1 MNWTEIK
8 ISIPCIDVE
17 KASAIA
23 NMTVPYG
30 IYIEDYSDLEPM
42 AQEIAHIDLID
53 EELVAKDRT
62 KAIIHIYIS
71 EEDNPNEA
79 ISYLSERFAA
89 ENIDFVIDS
98 EQVKEVDWAENWKKY
113 FKPVEIGNRL
123 AVCPSWETY
132 DNVDN
137 RTVLSIDPGAAFGTG
152 THDTTKLCLTVL
164 DSMIKGG
171 ETLLDIG
178 CGSGILAISSI
189 ILGTKWADGVDIDAM
204 AVRVATENAL
214 LNGVEDKTNF
224 IYGDLTEKIS
234 GKYDIICAN
243 IVADVI
249 IMLCDNVTQF
259 MKDDGV
265 FVCSGIVDIR
275 EDDVVRAIESSGLK
289 IIDRHTSGGWV
300 ALTAAKN

>member
-8 ISIPCIDVE
+8 ISVSCADVE

-53 EELVAKDRT
+53 EELIAKDRAN
-62 KAIIHIYIS
+62 AIIHIYIS
-71 EEDNPNEA
+71 EEDNPNES

-89 ENIDFVIDS
+89 ENIVHSIDS
-98 EQVKEVDWAENWKKY
+98 SMIKEADWAENWKKY

-123 AVCPSWETY
+123 VVCPTWESY
-132 DNVDN
+132 NN
-137 RTVLSIDPGAAFGTG
+137 KEGRTVLSIDPGAAFGTG
-152 THDTTKLCLTVL
+152 THDTTKLCLTAL
-164 DSMIKGG
+164 DSMITGG

-178 CGSGILAISSI
+178 CGSGILAISSV
-189 ILGTKWADGVDIDAM
+189 ILGTSSAVGVDIDAM
-204 AVRVATENAL
+204 AVRVATENADI
-214 LNGVEDKTNF
+214 NHVADKTNF
-224 IYGDLTEKIS
+224 ICGDLTEKIS

-249 IMLCDNVTQF
+249 IALCNNVTDY
-259 MKDDGV
+259 MAEDGV
-265 FVCSGIVDIR
+265 FICSGIVDIR
-275 EDDVVRAIESSGLK
+275 ENDVLDAITRCGLK
-289 IIDRHTSGGWV
+289 VIERHTSGGWV
-300 ALTAAKN
+300 ALTAKRI

>member
-8 ISIPCIDVE
+8 ISVSCAEVE
-17 KASAIA
+17 KAAAIA

-42 AQEIAHIDLID
+42 AKEIAHIDLID
-53 EELVAKDRT
+53 EGLINKDRE

-79 ISYLSERFAA
+79 ISYLSERFTA
-89 ENIDFVIDS
+89 EEISHIIDS
-98 EQVKEVDWAENWKKY
+98 SLVAETDWAENWKKY

-123 AVCPSWETY
+123 AVCPTWEKY
-132 DNVDN
+132 DNKDN

-164 DSMIKGG
+164 DSVILGG

-178 CGSGILAISSI
+178 CGSGILAISSV
-189 ILGTKWADGVDIDAM
+189 ILGTSYADGVDIDAM
-204 AVRVATENAL
+204 AVRVAAENAEI
-214 LNGVEDKTNF
+214 NGVEDKTNF
-224 IYGDLTEKIS
+224 ICGDLTEKIS

-249 IMLCDNVTQF
+249 IQLCKNVTNF
-259 MKDDGV
+259 MVDDGI

-275 EDDVVRAIESSGLK
+275 ENEVAEAIKANGMK
-289 IIDRHTSGGWV
+289 IIARHTSGGWV
-300 ALTAAKN
+300 AFVAERN

>member
-8 ISIPCIDVE
+8 ISVPCDEVE

-53 EELVAKDRT
+53 EELIAKDRSH
-62 KAIIHIYIS
+62 AVIHIYIS
-71 EEDNPNEA
+71 EEDNPHEA
-79 ISYLSERFAA
+79 LSYLSERLNA
-89 ENIDFVIDS
+89 ERISHTIDS
-98 EQVKEVDWAENWKKY
+98 GMIKEADWAENWKKY
-113 FKPVEIGNRL
+113 FKPIEIGNRL
-123 AVCPSWETY
+123 AVCPTWEHY
-132 DNVDN
+132 DNKDN

-164 DSMIKGG
+164 DSMISGG

-178 CGSGILAISSI
+178 CGSGILAISSV
-189 ILGTKWADGVDIDAM
+189 ILGTKHAVGVDIDAM
-204 AVRVATENAL
+204 AVRVASENAQ
-214 LNGVEDKTNF
+214 LNHVEDKTSF
-224 IYGDLTEKIS
+224 ICGDLTEKIS

-249 IMLCDNVTQF
+249 IALCRNVTDF
-259 MKDDGV
+259 IADGGV

-275 EDDVVRAIESSGLK
+275 ESDVVSAIEGCGLK

-300 ALTAAKN
+300 ALTAALN